1 MIRTL
6 LLLLLV
12 SVPCAAHAITP
23 PAGAVRY
30 CVTPLFP
37 MPVGLWVRA
46 LIDVAPEDAALH
58 KGEQVWLRFGSA
70 AEARDGARGA
80 CWWLVKTPAVA
91 GKPNAR
97 RVIGYAP

>member
-1 MIRTL
+1 MAAL
-6 LLLLLV
+6 LLTIALIT
-12 SVPCAAHAITP
+12 ATP

-37 MPVGLWVRA
+37 MPVGSWVRA
-46 LIDVAPEDAALH
+46 LIDVAPEGAALTR
-58 KGEQVWLRFGSA
+58 GEQVWLRFGSA

-80 CWWLVKTPAVA
+80 CWWLVKTPAVK

-97 RVIGYAP
+97 RVVSPAP